1 MSITTNKYLNKVVIR
16 LGEISNGKLKDASIN
31 LLYFV
36 YRLLPPKHVKDAK
49 KYYFFHKKEMD
60 EVRDLLADATSKEIY
75 DKMIQFRSTYD
86 MRIHPQYSLDDIY
99 FVQDIIK
106 LSEEESFID
115 CGAFDGDSI
124 EKFMKN
130 AKCFKNIVAFEP
142 DSENFDKLVS
152 RYGNNSGE
160 ECKIS
165 LFKAG
170 VWKEKKQ
177 LYFKADGNEASKISD
192 ADEADGLVV
201 VDVEK
206 IDDIMQC
213 NEATYIKMDIEGS
226 EMAALEGAKDTI
238 LRNKPKLAI
247 SIYHKDEDM
256 IKIPLYI
263 HSLVP
268 EYRMYVRQHSHSYFD
283 TVLYCIK

>member
-1 MSITTNKYLNKVVIR
+1 MGITTNKYLNKVVIR
-16 LGEISNGKLKDASIN
+16 LGEIGNGNLKDASIN
-31 LLYFV
+31 LLYFI
-36 YRLLPPKHVKDAK
+36 YRLLPPKHVKASK
-49 KYYFFHKKEMD
+49 KYYLSHKKEIE
-60 EVRDLLADATSKEIY
+60 EVRDLLVDATSKEIF

-124 EKFMKN
+124 EKFVKN
-130 AKCFKNIVAFEP
+130 VKTYKNIVAFEP
-142 DSENFDKLVS
+142 DNENFDKLIS
-152 RYGNNSGE
+152 KYETSQGE
-160 ECKIS
+160 GCKIN

-170 VWKEKKQ
+170 VWNEKKQ

-192 ADEADGLVV
+192 AGETDGLVV

-206 IDDIMQC
+206 IDDIMEC
-213 NEATYIKMDIEGS
+213 NDATYIKMDIEGS

-268 EYRMYVRQHSHSYFD
+268 EYKMYIRQHSHSYFD

>member
-1 MSITTNKYLNKVVIR
+1 MGITTNKYLNKLVNQ
-16 LGEISNGKLKDASIN
+16 LGENSNGKLKDASIN
-31 LLYFV
+31 LLYFY
-36 YRLLPPKHVKDAK
+36 YRLFPPKFVKNAK
-49 KYYFFHKKEMD
+49 IYYSSHENEIN
-60 EVRDLLADATSKEIY
+60 EVKDLLADSTSKEIY

-86 MRIHPQYSLDDIY
+86 MRVHPTYSLDDIY

-124 EKFMKN
+124 EKFVNN
-130 AKCFKNIVAFEP
+130 AKQFKSIVAFEP

-152 RYGNNSGE
+152 KYGNMIGE
-160 ECKIS
+160 EQKVN
-165 LFKAG
+165 LFNAG
-170 VWKEKKQ
+170 VWNAKRQ

-192 ADEADGLVV
+192 ADESKGLVEV
-201 VDVEK
+201 AVEK

-213 NEATYIKMDIEGS
+213 NDATYIKMDIEGS

-238 LRNKPKLAI
+238 MRNKPKLAI
-247 SIYHKDEDM
+247 SIYHRDEDM

-283 TVLYCIK
+283 TVLYCVM